1 MEQNNAAWI
10 PRIRELIA
18 SEGRMGVLA
27 VRGRKDEPI
36 YGIPFDRYMAY
47 CLYDEEHGY
56 YKSGRARVGKDGDFY
71 TSASI
76 GSVLG
81 DVLADDLLLKG
92 ALPNEEGPMYEWG
105 AGTGRLGLQLLARW
119 RSRVSEQ
126 AEAIRYRM
134 VDGHPEHRRTA
145 EAAARE
151 AGFASPVVECLS
163 PEEAEERLR
172 EGGRP
177 AVVLANELLDAFPV
191 RRLIRRGGSLWEIG
205 TAYDEETGLLCDC
218 YLPLSD
224 EDERRASSEEIGL
237 KLREGQEGEWRAAAL
252 EWLRQTCR
260 LVPGGTIVLIDYG
273 DEAQELFA
281 GHRMR
286 GTLLCYYKH
295 QAHDNP
301 YLHPGEQ
308 DMTAHVNF
316 TAIRAAAAEE
326 GWETVYYGTQKRYLV
341 DHGVLELLQA
351 HHDPNPFSEA
361 AKRNRAIRQLLLS
374 DGMSELFKVLVL
386 SKPQA

>member
-1 MEQNNAAWI
+1 MEKNNAAWML
-10 PRIRELIA
+10 RIREIIA
-18 SEGRMGVLA
+18 SEGRKGELA
-27 VRGRKDEPI
+27 ARDRESRPI
-36 YGIPFDRYMAY
+36 VGIPFDRYMAI
-47 CLYDEEHGY
+47 CLYDEAYGY
-56 YKSGRARVGKDGDFY
+56 YKSGRTRVGKDGDFY

-81 DVLADDLLLKG
+81 DVLADDLMLSE
-92 ALPNEEGPMYEWG
+92 ALPNEQAAMYEWG

-119 RSRVSEQ
+119 RSRVPEHAAS
-126 AEAIRYRM
+126 IRYRM

-151 AGFASPVVECLS
+151 AGYGSPAVQCLS

-172 EGGRP
+172 EDARP

-191 RRLIRRGGSLWEIG
+191 RRLTRRGGSLWEIG
-205 TAYDEETGLLCDC
+205 TAYDDESGMLCDC
-218 YLPLSD
+218 YLPLSE
-224 EDERRASSEEIGL
+224 EDERSASREEIGL
-237 KLREGQEGEWRAAAL
+237 KLREGQEGEWRSAAL
-252 EWLRQTCR
+252 GWLRQTCR
-260 LVPGGTIVLIDYG
+260 LLPGGRIILIDYG

-281 GHRMR
+281 GHRMK
-286 GTLLCYYKH
+286 GTLLCYHKH

-316 TAIRAAAAEE
+316 SAIRAAAAEE
-326 GWETVYYGTQKRYLV
+326 GWETAYYGTQKRYLV

-351 HHDPNPFSEA
+351 HNDPNPFSEA